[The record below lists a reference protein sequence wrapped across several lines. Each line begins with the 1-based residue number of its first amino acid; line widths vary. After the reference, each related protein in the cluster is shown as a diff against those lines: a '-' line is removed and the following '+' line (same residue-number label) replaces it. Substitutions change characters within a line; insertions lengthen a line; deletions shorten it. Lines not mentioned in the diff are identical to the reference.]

1 MYLQLGGPSY
11 TSSSTTTTTTAAS
24 ETSTFTYTHH
34 DSPNKNT
41 INITPQSHQ
50 VGGTGQPSRRKY
62 RGVRQRP
69 WGKWAAEIRDP
80 YKAARVW
87 LGTFD
92 TAESAARAYDEAAL
106 RFRGSKAKLNFPENV
121 TSHNIQTNLPTTH
134 LSFSDPP
141 QTHLTPS
148 QNSQHLLHN
157 QSTMEFLEANSQD
170 YKDYIDYS
178 RLITGSFD
186 DNQSD
191 LRFSLWNQML
201 TTPPPPSN
209 NTMMSTSLSNPQLV
223 YRVDD
228 IDPRGSQ
235 TKIEDSKDTSGGT

>member
-1 MYLQLGGPSY
+1 MMPTT
-11 TSSSTTTTTTAAS
+11 TSSSTAAATTAT
-24 ETSTFTYTHH
+24 ETLTFTYTHH

-41 INITPQSHQ
+41 INMASQSQ
-50 VGGTGQPSRRKY
+50 QLGETGTVIIQPSRRKY

-121 TSHNIQTNLPTTH
+121 TSQNIQTNLPTTH

-141 QTHLTPS
+141 PTHLTPL
-148 QNSQHLLHN
+148 QNSLQLLQN
-157 QSTMEFLEANSQD
+157 QSSMEFLQANSQD
-170 YKDYIDYS
+170 YKDYLDYS

-186 DNQSD
+186 DNQRD
-191 LRFSLWNQML
+191 LRFSLWSQML
-201 TTPPPPSN
+201 TPPPPSN
-209 NTMMSTSLSNPQLV
+209 NIMMSTSMSTPQLA
-223 YRVDD
+223 YRVDE

-235 TKIEDSKDTSGGT
+235 SKIEDSKETSSGT